1 MTEFLSG
8 LAGEIR
14 SAISS
19 EQYDL
24 GGYTEPRAKDLII
37 SAFGKPLTAPTEM
50 IKCTFVVGGG
60 KLVRAKYN
68 DDLTKWIVS
77 ALREIGYTED
87 RSAAETFDSQ
97 GTYKQQ
103 HDTGQN
109 LKYLIIYPHVTC
121 ANQKQGGDNND
132 NNNNNNIPKIDMKSP
147 EYIVRVCEVA
157 TLKEIVS
164 QNVIS
169 YRQKKKLLKILQ
181 SALEEFKQIEA
192 KLISGIQ
199 LNPIEQSIYDSN
211 SSSDNEKITWLQSE
225 IKDMIDTSKLTTS
238 EKNELLL
245 LLDTNLKSVN
255 DEIEEA
261 QKEKKDKKVEKLIIK
276 KESIVTRKEFVSKI
290 TTIQHRLKF
299 GDEIQKLRIKIF
311 GLLALEE
318 KGRSMSLTLA
328 DLKVL
333 EEKSDFEKRIAELEA
348 NSRGWFE
355 TEEDFEAKCKF
366 EEKEAKTKYNNKL
379 KLKSNDTKKSSS
391 STGKTTSNSKTTT
404 GWSTVAVKKTST
416 VNNNNNV
423 KKSSS
428 GFAAAFDSDSD

>member
-1 MTEFLSG
+1 MAEFVSG

-37 SAFGKPLTAPTEM
+37 TAFGKPLTAPTEM

-68 DDLTKWIVS
+68 DDLTKWTVA

-109 LKYLIIYPHVTC
+109 LKYLIVYPNVTC
-121 ANQKQGGDNND
+121 ANQKSNDSNND
-132 NNNNNNIPKIDMKSP
+132 NNTPKIDMKSP

-181 SALEEFKQIEA
+181 NALEEFKEIES
-192 KLISGIQ
+192 KLISGSQ
-199 LNPIEQSIYDSN
+199 LNPTEQSIYDSN

-225 IKDMIDTSKLTTS
+225 IKDMVDTSKLTTS
-238 EKNELLL
+238 EKEELLL
-245 LLDTNLKSVN
+245 SLESNLKSLN
-255 DEIEEA
+255 DEITEA

-276 KESIVTRKEFVSKI
+276 KDSIITRKEFVSKI

-299 GDEIQKLRIKIF
+299 GDEIQKLRIKLF
-311 GLLALEE
+311 SLVALEE

-328 DLKVL
+328 DLTL
-333 EEKSDFEKRIAELEA
+333 LSDKSDIEKNISELEA

-355 TEEDFEAKCKF
+355 TDEDFQAKCKF

-379 KLKSNDTKKSSS
+379 KLKSNSNNKSSTSKSSNNNNKNS
-391 STGKTTSNSKTTT
+391 STS
-404 GWSTVAVKKTST
+404 WSTIAVKKTST
-416 VNNNNNV
+416 ANNNNSNV